1 MRLCDF
7 ICLDVLPSVY
17 DNSLSFYE
25 CICKIN
31 TKVNELVIT
40 VNGLPEYIKEE
51 IEALIDSGEI
61 EKAIADILTNF
72 MVCVKFPPNGI
83 APAKGDGVANDTE
96 TIQQCIEYATSNGN
110 LAVFF
115 PSGSYMCE
123 SLSIAGDCAF
133 VGQGKDN
140 TRLVALGGLTA
151 PFVSVTAEKFSVNNI
166 NIDGNIAAQANK
178 YPVVSMNN
186 GYLYTTGAKINGGKN
201 ALNFNGEKLEIKDT
215 TLGETSETPLIFTAT
230 DAVIDVVFENVQS
243 ASVTEFLNATTNNA
257 FITATADSV
266 LTNLFTLNGNEN
278 HVIFPVA
285 APFVNNGTD
294 NVIVTGDTAFFGIAD
309 FKIKGANPIEYKT
322 PSEYNQYFD
331 KIPMKD
337 ENSEY
342 AVLVANDKTGALG
355 ANTVTFASVEAFKA
369 FDGELVDNTLVIC
382 ASNNGINQSSMWL
395 IKTPSDNEISIQL
408 ASGKSAVYQ
417 LENDF
422 VNIGALGLKN
432 NISEELNAII
442 SKGYKNFYF
451 PNGQYT
457 FNATFGAN
465 THIKG
470 NGIFSN
476 LHPYNGG
483 TCITLDGD
491 YCTLEN
497 IYIND
502 TLMSGIGIAVSTTGS
517 NKSVFKNIKIE
528 NCRIGFTSQGSII
541 WNEFHNIEIIGC
553 TNKGFFIQSADAY
566 FNNNTF
572 YSCLFESNVNEG
584 LYLDVVT
591 PKNYGNTFVGCCI
604 EGNASNR
611 FDRTSTAESAIYNNA
626 AISFI
631 GCYFESNGDT
641 NSKAIITNYNIV
653 SFVGCV
659 FILEKNIVNNKNQS
673 PVSFIGCKDYS
684 LSGAYIMNDI
694 NKTPT
699 AFISN
704 MFEKKPAIKDYFDP
718 GLNKM
723 KIGYEN
729 DVTIDCSYPFIV
741 YNHNNITAL
750 SNTTD
755 GTIITIINGQYQT
768 TVAASIMGDGQA
780 YTILA
785 NTCATFAVFNGKL
798 YKQN

>member
-17 DNSLSFYE
+17 DNGLSFYD

-31 TKVNELVIT
+31 AKVNDLVNT

-83 APAKGDGVANDTE
+83 TPAKGDGVTNDTE
-96 TIQQCIEYATSNGN
+96 TIKQCIDYATSNGN

-123 SLSIAGDCAF
+123 SLSIAGECAF

-151 PFVSVTAEKFSVNNI
+151 PFVSVSAEKFSVNNI

-178 YPVVSMNN
+178 YPVLTMTS
-186 GYLYTTGAKINGGKN
+186 GYLYTFGAKINGGKN
-201 ALNFNGEKLEIKDT
+201 AIDFNGEKIEIKST
-215 TLGETSETPLIFTAT
+215 TLGETSETPLKFTAT
-230 DAVIDVVFENVQS
+230 DAAIDVVFENVQS
-243 ASVTEFLNATTNNA
+243 ASVTEFFNATTNNA
-257 FITATADSV
+257 FITATANSI

-278 HVIFPVA
+278 HVIFPVS
-285 APFVNNGTD
+285 APFVNNGQN
-294 NVIVTGDTAFFGIAD
+294 NVIVTGNTAFFGTAD
-309 FKIKGANPIEYKT
+309 FKIKSANPIEYKT

-337 ENSEY
+337 ESGEY

-369 FDGELVDNTLVIC
+369 FEGELPDNTLVIC
-382 ASNNGINQSSMWL
+382 ASNNGVNQSSKWVV
-395 IKTPSDNEISIQL
+395 KSPSDNDISVQL

-422 VNIGALGLKN
+422 VNIGALGLKD

-442 SKGYKNFYF
+442 SKEFKNFYF
-451 PNGQYT
+451 PEGQYT
-457 FNATFGAN
+457 FNATFGAY

-470 NGIFSN
+470 NGIYSN
-476 LHPYNGG
+476 FHPYNGG

-491 YCTLEN
+491 YITVED

-502 TLMSGIGIAVSTTGS
+502 PLFSGVAIAVSTTGT

-528 NCRIGFTSQGSII
+528 NCRIGFTSKGSII
-541 WNEFHNIEIIGC
+541 WDEFYNVEIIGC
-553 TNKGFFIQSADAY
+553 ADKGFFIQSSELY

-584 LYLDVVT
+584 IYLDVST

-611 FDRTSTAESAIYNNA
+611 FEKTSTADSAIYNNA

-641 NSKAIITNYNIV
+641 NTKSIITNYNIV
-653 SFVGCV
+653 TFVGCV

-684 LSGAYIMNDI
+684 LTGNYIMNDV

-704 MFEKKPAIKDYFDP
+704 MFEKTPTIKDYFDP

-723 KIGYEN
+723 KIGYANFE
-729 DVTIDCSYPFIV
+729 TLDCSYPFIEYV
-741 YNHNNITAL
+741 HNSITSL

-755 GTIITIINGQYQT
+755 GTVVTVINGKYQT
-768 TVAASIMGDGQA
+768 TVSASVMADGKAFTIMP
-780 YTILA
+780 
-785 NTCATFAVFNGKL
+785 NTCASFAVFKGKL